1 MNKRIRLLLFAWVI
15 CASAGFAQERRP
27 VKLPPPRTDGGQP
40 LMRALKDRQ
49 STRSFSS
56 REIPLQVLS
65 DLLWAAGGIN
75 RPESGRRTAPSAHNW
90 QEIDIYVVA
99 PDGVFVYRPK
109 DHALGPV
116 LAEDIRALAGTQD
129 FVKEAPLNLIYV
141 ADFARMSEGSEEE
154 KAFYAAADT
163 GFMAQNV
170 YLYCAS
176 EGLVTVVRAS
186 VDKPA
191 AARKLGL
198 TPTQRITLAQTVG
211 YPK

>member
-1 MNKRIRLLLFAWVI
+1 MIARVRFLLLACVL
-15 CASAGFAQERRP
+15 CVSAFPQERRP
-27 VKLPPPRTDGGQP
+27 VKLPPPRTDGGRP
-40 LMRALKDRQ
+40 LMQALKDRQ
-49 STRSFSS
+49 STRSFAP

-75 RPESGRRTAPSAHNW
+75 RPDSGRRTAPSAHNW
-90 QEIDIYVVA
+90 QEIDIYAVA
-99 PDGVFVYRPK
+99 ADGVFVYRAK
-109 DHALGPV
+109 DHSLST
-116 LAEDIRALAGTQD
+116 LLSEDLRALAGTQD
-129 FVKEAPLNLIYV
+129 FVRQAPLNLIYV
-141 ADFARMSEGSEEE
+141 ADFAKMSEGSEEE
-154 KAFYAAADT
+154 KMFYAAADT

-191 AARKLGL
+191 AAKKLGL
-198 TPTQRITLAQTVG
+198 APTQRITLAQTVG